1 MSITLSLSIHKR
13 IIFAGFYLPNK
24 QRSVLKNVQIT
35 TEEEVTAE
43 TSHYITD
50 ISSFS
55 KCRHNNGPRPPLS
68 SVTDTQTQKDNN
80 DFQGSN
86 V

>member
-35 TEEEVTAE
+35 TEEEVTAV
-43 TSHYITD
+43 TSLFCNAMCLHSYI
-50 ISSFS
+50 
-55 KCRHNNGPRPPLS
+55 K
-68 SVTDTQTQKDNN
+68 
-80 DFQGSN
+80 FQQMPT
-86 V
+86 